1 MISRRRLRRV
11 ERRVMLKITERLVIQ
26 GCPSSGS
33 EPDIAVGHRQPPG
46 EACGLQ
52 SPRAQLRARTH
63 GEIGSRG
70 CIEPACLPAGY
81 RLTIRDDGETNSV
94 SHNDMAKVEQV
105 PNELM

>member
-33 EPDIAVGHRQPPG
+33 EPDIAVGHPQPPG

-70 CIEPACLPAGY
+70 CLEPACLPDIGSGRSRPERA
-81 RLTIRDDGETNSV
+81 
-94 SHNDMAKVEQV
+94 NDVCVDWRHACIE
-105 PNELM
+105 PAR